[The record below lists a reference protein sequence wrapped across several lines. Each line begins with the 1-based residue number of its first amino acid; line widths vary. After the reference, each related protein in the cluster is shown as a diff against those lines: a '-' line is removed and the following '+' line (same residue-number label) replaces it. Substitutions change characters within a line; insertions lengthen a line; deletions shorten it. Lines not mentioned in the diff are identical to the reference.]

1 MNSKEKIQLH
11 KGMDCVRKRDFEKA
25 LEYFQIVTSSNP
37 DIPEAWNNLGVALY
51 GLGRIDE
58 ALESY
63 DRSIALDPNNLDAL
77 RNRAFLL
84 RNQKRLPEALEV
96 YDTILER
103 GGDAIDQ
110 ESTAVVLT
118 AMGRLEEAL
127 NCLYLAREKLS
138 LPRLEEEIELV
149 QNRIQERDGQSG
161 DKAGEEPD
169 SNADIQAEGIKP

>member
-11 KGMDCVRKRDFEKA
+11 KGMDCVRRMDFEKA
-25 LEYFQIVTSSNP
+25 IGYFQIVTASNP
-37 DIPEAWNNLGVALY
+37 DMPEAWNNLGVAFY

-63 DRSIALDPNNLDAL
+63 DRSIALDPSNLDAL

-84 RNQKRLPEALEV
+84 RNQKRLPEALET
-96 YDTILER
+96 YDTVLEK
-103 GGDAIDQ
+103 GGDAMDL

-138 LPRLEEEIELV
+138 LKRLEDEIEMV
-149 QNRIQERDGQSG
+149 QKKILERDGQSG
-161 DKAGEEPD
+161 DKAKCEPD
-169 SNADIQAEGIKP
+169 GREERKE

>member
-11 KGMDCVRKRDFEKA
+11 KGMDCVRRGDFEKA
-25 LEYFQIVTSSNP
+25 LEYFQKVVTSNP
-37 DIPEAWNNLGVALY
+37 EIPEAWNNLGVALY

>member
-11 KGMDCVRKRDFEKA
+11 KGMDCVRRGDFEKA
-25 LEYFQIVTSSNP
+25 HEYFQNVVASNP

-58 ALESY
+58 ALDSY
-63 DRSIALDPNNLDAL
+63 SRSIALDPNNLDAL

-84 RNQKRLPEALEV
+84 RSQKRLPEALEA
-96 YDTILER
+96 YDTVLEK
-103 GGDAIDQ
+103 GGDAIDL

-127 NCLYLAREKLS
+127 NCLYLAREKSS
-138 LPRLEEEIELV
+138 LPRLEDEIELV
-149 QNRIQERDGQSG
+149 QNKIQERDGQSG
-161 DKAGEEPD
+161 DKARGEADGEPD
-169 SNADIQAEGIKP
+169 RDA